1 MMIAVKTT
9 CRGVFPFTDHLI
21 KISERF
27 MNNLSANEHPE
38 RILPFGEQQEIKD
51 PVMIEKIKEKF
62 HIIVVVIITVYLI
75 ALATKTAH
83 VIYTEHIK
91 ESPETVTEEVK
102 K

>member
-1 MMIAVKTT
+1 
-9 CRGVFPFTDHLI
+9 
-21 KISERF
+21 
-27 MNNLSANEHPE
+27 
-38 RILPFGEQQEIKD
+38 
-51 PVMIEKIKEKF
+51 MIEKIKEKF

-91 ESPETVTEEVK
+91 DNSETVTEEVK

>member
-1 MMIAVKTT
+1 
-9 CRGVFPFTDHLI
+9 
-21 KISERF
+21 
-27 MNNLSANEHPE
+27 
-38 RILPFGEQQEIKD
+38 
-51 PVMIEKIKEKF
+51 MIEKIKEKF